1 MNYFEFY
8 HLPIRFQIDAA
19 ALKKAF
25 YSNSRKYHPDF
36 YTSESAEKQAEVLQ
50 LSTLNNKAY
59 KTLSDFDK
67 RMEYVLQGLNLLG
80 QEGETKLP
88 QDFLMEM
95 MEINES
101 LADLQF
107 DFDAEKYQQILK
119 EIKTIENQLVNEVKP
134 MLETADAKL
143 LTHDEKK
150 NVKNFYL
157 KRRYLL
163 RIQKTLATFAAQ

>member
-8 HLPIRFQIDAA
+8 QLPIRFQIDAA
-19 ALKKAF
+19 ALKKSF

-36 YTSESAEKQAEVLQ
+36 YTAESAEKQAEVLQ

-67 RMEYVLQGLNLLG
+67 RMEYVLQLLNALG
-80 QEGETKLP
+80 KEGETKLP

-95 MEINES
+95 MELNET

-119 EIKTIENQLVNEVKP
+119 EIKTIENQLLNEVKP
-134 MLETADAKL
+134 LLETADALL
-143 LTHDEKK
+143 LTYNEKK

-163 RIQKTLATFAAQ
+163 RIQKTLSTFAAQ

>member
-19 ALKKAF
+19 ALKKSF

-67 RMEYVLQGLNLLG
+67 RMEYVLQLLNGLG
-80 QEGETKLP
+80 KEGETNCPKI
-88 QDFLMEM
+88 F
-95 MEINES
+95 
-101 LADLQF
+101 
-107 DFDAEKYQQILK
+107 
-119 EIKTIENQLVNEVKP
+119 
-134 MLETADAKL
+134 
-143 LTHDEKK
+143 
-150 NVKNFYL
+150 
-157 KRRYLL
+157 
-163 RIQKTLATFAAQ
+163 

>member
-8 HLPIRFQIDAA
+8 QMPIRFKIEEAR
-19 ALKKAF
+19 LKKLF
-25 YSNSRKYHPDF
+25 HTKSRQYHPDF

-67 RMEYVLQGLNLLG
+67 RMEYVLQCLNVLG
-80 QEGETKLP
+80 KEGETKLP
-88 QDFLMEM
+88 QDFLIEM
-95 MEINES
+95 MDINES

-107 DFDAEKYQQILK
+107 DFDAEKYQQILN
-119 EIKTIENQLVNEVKP
+119 EIKSIENQLVNEVKAV
-134 MLETADAKL
+134 LETLDATI

-163 RIQKTLATFAAQ
+163 RIQKTLTTFAAQ

>member
-8 HLPIRFQIDAA
+8 HLPIRFQIDGA

-36 YTSESAEKQAEVLQ
+36 YTSESAEKQAEVLS

-67 RMEYVLQGLNLLG
+67 RMEYVLQLLNLLG
-80 QEGETKLP
+80 KEGETKLP

-95 MEINES
+95 MEMNES

-107 DFDAEKYQQILK
+107 DFDAQKYQQILK
-119 EIKTIENQLVNEVKP
+119 DIKMIENQLLSDVQPVLEKP
-134 MLETADAKL
+134 DATI

-150 NVKNFYL
+150 NVIFFYL

-163 RIQKTLATFAAQ
+163 RIRKTLSTFAAQ